1 MKRLIAFIM
10 AITLTISSVGIK
22 PKEIKAEEEIEKAMV
37 LGETNRQCMLRTQPY
52 KNAEVVAELPELSLI
67 HI

>member
-22 PKEIKAEEEIEKAMV
+22 PKEIKAEEV
-37 LGETNRQCMLRTQPY
+37 
-52 KNAEVVAELPELSLI
+52 
-67 HI
+67 